1 MFKKHYSKIVFLLFL
16 AGVVNYLDRAAF
28 SVAMPYIKDH
38 LHLSPTEVGVM
49 LSSFFFGYALFNFV
63 GGHLS
68 DIYGPKKVFAIAM
81 VSWSLFCGLTGLAFG
96 YTMLFV
102 VRVLFGM
109 SEGPIS
115 TTINKA
121 ITNWVPLSQR
131 SRSVGI
137 ANAGNPL
144 GGAVAGPIVGF
155 IAVMWNWRISF
166 IILMALGFIWTF
178 FWLRSFTDRP
188 HNNPHTSPRE
198 VVEYDEEQKAL
209 PAAQQGQHK
218 LPLRFY
224 IGQPIVLFT
233 GLAFFSI
240 NYILYFFLT
249 WFPSYLSMERGLNI
263 KEISI
268 ASAIPWIIGSV
279 GIAIGGATSDWIFRK
294 THNLL
299 FSRKIMLVGGLILS
313 AVCISLSGSVSSVNG
328 AVGMMALGIFFMY
341 FSAAAPWSIISEHIS
356 ADKVGGVGGF
366 VHLLANTSGMIAPI
380 LTGLIVQY
388 TGNFIAAFIL
398 AGAVGVVGAVGVA
411 LFVKPIHPDKKVAA
425 RITDPLAKPLSK

>member
-1 MFKKHYSKIVFLLFL
+1 MFKRHYSKIIFLLFI
-16 AGVVNYLDRAAF
+16 AGIVNYLDRAAF

-49 LSSFFFGYALFNFV
+49 LSSFFFGYALFNFI

-96 YTMLFV
+96 YTMLFM
-102 VRVLFGM
+102 VRLLFGM

-121 ITNWVPLSQR
+121 ITQWVPLSRR
-131 SRSVGI
+131 SRAVGI

-144 GGAVAGPIVGF
+144 GGAIAGPIVGF

-166 IILMALGFIWTF
+166 IILMSLGFIWTF

-188 HNNPHTSPRE
+188 HDNPHVSAAE
-198 VVEYDEEQKAL
+198 IAEYDEGQKAA
-209 PAAQQGQHK
+209 PAAHAGRQK

-224 IGQPIVLFT
+224 LGQPIVLFT
-233 GLAFFSI
+233 GLAFFAI

-249 WFPSYLSMERGLNI
+249 WFPSYLSMAKGLDI

-268 ASAIPWIIGSV
+268 ASAIPWLLGSI
-279 GIAIGGATSDWIFRK
+279 GIAIGGAASDWVFRK
-294 THNLL
+294 TNNLL
-299 FSRKIMLVGGLILS
+299 FSRKLMLAGGLVLS
-313 AVCISLSGSVSSVNG
+313 SICISLAGSVSSVSG
-328 AVGMMALGIFFMY
+328 AVIMMSLGIFFMY
-341 FSAAAPWSIISEHIS
+341 LAAAAPWSLISEHIA

-380 LTGLIVQY
+380 LTGVIVQY
-388 TGNFIAAFIL
+388 TGSFIAAFIL
-398 AGAVGVVGAVGVA
+398 AGLVGVIGAVGVVVFVRPIKPAGDAGVA
-411 LFVKPIHPDKKVAA
+411 GRDLIK
-425 RITDPLAKPLSK
+425 TLSK

>member
-1 MFKKHYSKIVFLLFL
+1 MFKKHYSKILFLLFI
-16 AGVVNYLDRAAF
+16 AGIVNYLDRAAF

-68 DIYGPKKVFAIAM
+68 DIYGPRKVFAIAM

-96 YTMLFV
+96 YGMLFV
-102 VRVLFGM
+102 VRLLFGM

-115 TTINKA
+115 TTINKC
-121 ITNWVPLSQR
+121 ISNWVPLSQR
-131 SRSVGI
+131 SRAVGI

-144 GGAVAGPIVGF
+144 GGAIAGPIVGI

-166 IILMALGFIWTF
+166 IILMVLGFVWTF

-188 HNNPHTSPRE
+188 HSNPHTSAQE
-198 VVEYDEEQKAL
+198 VSEYDEEQQTLLAG
-209 PAAQQGQHK
+209 QGDRHK

-224 IGQPIVLFT
+224 LAQPIVLFT

-268 ASAIPWIIGSV
+268 ASAIPWLIGSV

-313 AVCISLSGSVSSVNG
+313 AICLSFAGSVTSVNS
-328 AVGMMALGIFFMY
+328 AVSLMALGIFFMY

-356 ADKVGGVGGF
+356 PDKVGGVGGF
-366 VHLLANTSGMIAPI
+366 VHLMANTSGMIAPI
-380 LTGLIVQY
+380 LTGVIVQY
-388 TGNFIAAFIL
+388 TGSFIAAFIL
-398 AGAVGVVGAVGVA
+398 AGAVGVVGALGVA
-411 LFVKPIHPDKKVAA
+411 LFVKPIPGGIVNGSLIHDN
-425 RITDPLAKPLSK
+425 R